1 MPLNTFPQPGKMIS
15 ARGGGALLSGE
26 YRHNLDAKG
35 RIIMPTKLREELGDT
50 FYVMQG
56 FEGCLAVRSVE
67 GFETISNSVNA
78 LPAVSREARRM
89 QRVMNASACQCEAD
103 KQGRFVIPPQLRA
116 FAKLEKEVVI
126 VGVGDRAEIWDKDK
140 WEDYLYG
147 EGSVSLEDVA
157 DALAAQGLSM

>member
-1 MPLNTFPQPGKMIS
+1 M
-15 ARGGGALLSGE
+15 LSGE

-67 GFETISNSVNA
+67 EYENLANSVSA
-78 LPAVSREARRM
+78 LPGVSSDARRM
-89 QRVMNASACQCEAD
+89 QRMINASACSCEAD

-116 FAKLEKEVVI
+116 FAKLEKEVVV
-126 VGVGDRAEIWDKDK
+126 VGVGNRAEIWDKDR

-147 EGSVSLEDVA
+147 ENSVSMEDVA
-157 DALAAQGLSM
+157 DRLAEQGLSM

>member
-1 MPLNTFPQPGKMIS
+1 M
-15 ARGGGALLSGE
+15 LSGE

-50 FYVMQG
+50 FYVMRG
-56 FEGCLAVRSVE
+56 FEGCLAVYSVE
-67 GFETISNSVNA
+67 GFEKLSNSVDT

-89 QRVMNASACQCEAD
+89 QRLIHASACQCEAD

-116 FAKLEKEVVI
+116 FAELEKEIVV
-126 VGVGDRAEIWDKDK
+126 VGAGRCAEIWDKDK

-147 EGSVSLEDVA
+147 EDSVSLEDVA
-157 DALAAQGLSM
+157 DALKEQGFSM